1 MAEPGQSEHTTDP
14 GLGDTVPV
22 HGRFHVSTS
31 TRLPHL
37 DSPTAEAFAAED
49 GKDQSNIVY
58 ALVCG
63 NDLPPRLAELEKLTG
78 LNLPA
83 LMTPSAW
90 AVVFWPPDNAERFV
104 ILFRQPVGERVM
116 KAGEP
121 RFAPMKEEQLVRS
134 VIRPL
139 FPVLA
144 DLSRKGLTHR
154 AIRAD
159 NLFFADPAGLTV
171 KLGECVSA
179 PPGFGQTVIY
189 ETIERGMTSPIGRGT
204 GTPKDDLYA
213 FGVLLMVLILGHDL
227 CEDFEDRDII
237 NAKIGTGSY
246 AALLGRERIPIAL
259 LEPLRGLL
267 CDNPD
272 DRWTIDDLE
281 RWLDGRAMTPK
292 QVMLPTKAQRS
303 FGFADSGYWN
313 LRTLANAM
321 AGNWLDGLALIQGK
335 ELVQWVQRSLSSDL
349 QAPIVEQTFYS
360 VQDGAGASHTKDQ
373 MLFRILLA
381 LDPEGPFRY
390 KDIACSVDAL
400 GTALAAV
407 FDDPDA
413 RTLFRDAFLN
423 KLPQLWLE
431 AQPKLRRE
439 HAPLKRS
446 FNRLNHFVGRKG
458 PAFGLERCLYYLNP
472 GWPCRSPVLKGKLVY
487 DLAGLLPAL
496 ETIAQQGAGELE
508 PVDSHIAA
516 FCAANMKFVPDD
528 VVKGLADETDAQTRR
543 LAMLGL
549 LAEVQETA
557 GPDDLSA
564 LAAWFVEL
572 LKPSIEAIHSLPYR
586 AALQQELD
594 RTIAAGSLMGL
605 LTLVHNESARERDT
619 IGFSQARALYQQ
631 AESEIAWLEAGG
643 MTNEANVTRGSE
655 QTSVLVS
662 AVLSGFALVVVT
674 LIQVL

>member
-1 MAEPGQSEHTTDP
+1 MAALGQSEQATDT
-14 GLGDTVPV
+14 GLVDAIPV
-22 HGRFHVSTS
+22 LGRFQVSTS
-31 TRLPHL
+31 ARLPHL
-37 DSPTAEAFAAED
+37 DTPTAEAFAAED
-49 GKDQSNIVY
+49 GKDQGNVVY

-63 NDLPPRLAELEKLTG
+63 DDLPPRLAELEKLTG
-78 LNLPA
+78 VNLPA

-104 ILFRQPVGERVM
+104 ILFPQPVGERVM

-121 RFAPMKEEQLVRS
+121 RFAPMKEEQLVRA

-144 DLSRKGLTHR
+144 DLGRKGLTHR

-171 KLGECVSA
+171 KLGECVTA
-179 PPGFGQTVIY
+179 PPGFGQPVIY

-227 CEDFEDRDII
+227 CEEFEERDII
-237 NAKIGTGSY
+237 DAKIGTGSY
-246 AALLGRERIPIAL
+246 AALLGRERIPIPL

-272 DRWTIDDLE
+272 DRWTIEDLE
-281 RWLDGRAMTPK
+281 RWLEGRAMTPK

-303 FGFADSGYWN
+303 FGFSDGDYWN

-321 AGNWLDGLALIQGK
+321 AGDWTNALSLIQGK
-335 ELVQWVQRSLSSDL
+335 ELVQWVQRSLSGDL
-349 QAPIVEQTFYS
+349 QAPIVEHTFYS
-360 VQDGAGASHTKDQ
+360 VQDSSRASHTKDQ

-390 KDIACSVDAL
+390 KDLACSVDAL
-400 GTALAAV
+400 GTTLAAS

-413 RTLFRDAFLN
+413 RGLFRDAFLN

-431 AQPKLRRE
+431 AQPKSRRE
-439 HAPLKRS
+439 HGPLKRT
-446 FNRLNHFVGRKG
+446 FNRLNNFVTRKG

-472 GWPCRSPVLKGKLVY
+472 GWPCRSPVIKGKLVY
-487 DLAGLLPAL
+487 DLEGLLPAL

-516 FCAANMKFVPDD
+516 FCAANMRFVPDG
-528 VVKGLADETDAQTRR
+528 VVKGLADETDPQTRR

-549 LAEVQETA
+549 LAEVQDTV
-557 GPDDLSA
+557 GPDDLPA
-564 LAAWFVEL
+564 LAGWFVEL
-572 LKPSIEAIHSLPYR
+572 LKPSIEAIHSVPYR
-586 AALQQELD
+586 NALQQELD
-594 RTIAAGSLMGL
+594 RTVATGSLKGL
-605 LTLVHNESARERDT
+605 LTLVHNEPALQRDT

-662 AVLSGFALVVVT
+662 AVLSGFALVVIT
-674 LIQVL
+674 LVQVL